1 MKTKIAAALIA
12 ALTLGTT
19 AIATTGQAQAK
30 GWGWG
35 GVGLGFAAG
44 AMIGA
49 AAASSAYAGPD
60 YVYVPRCRFVR
71 QFDSWGNYIGSAR
84 VCRY

>member
-12 ALTLGTT
+12 TLTLGT
-19 AIATTGQAQAK
+19 AAVGSTGQAQAK

-44 AMIGA
+44 ALIGA
-49 AAASSAYAGPD
+49 AATSAYAGPD
-60 YVYVPRCRFVR
+60 VVYVPRCRFVR
-71 QFDSWGNYIGSAR
+71 QFDSWGNYMGTAR

>member
-49 AAASSAYAGPD
+49 AAASSAYAGSD